1 MLLKQLQVFLDALY
15 ELVGSGVDDD
25 LVAVV
30 YEVSNLKSE
39 AGACKSCGLGYT
51 AGGIAAYGRL
61 GVLNGTG
68 DVDGKLNGD
77 GAALIQGN
85 LADILHAVNDIVDSV
100 TEVLLLDVV
109 LAVVGGVHEDIQR
122 VVEVGEG
129 GLLPLEDDV
138 LKLVVSLE
146 YQLGA
151 GSLEKVLELHLDGG
165 CVAAGLVELGLE
177 NDHGIFAEHD
187 YVAGTY
193 FLGDFHR

>member
-122 VVEVGEG
+122 VVEV
-129 GLLPLEDDV
+129 
-138 LKLVVSLE
+138 
-146 YQLGA
+146 
-151 GSLEKVLELHLDGG
+151 
-165 CVAAGLVELGLE
+165 
-177 NDHGIFAEHD
+177 
-187 YVAGTY
+187 
-193 FLGDFHR
+193 